1 LHVLTLPDRYIR
13 VFLRS
18 IRPRITLLITV
29 LLALFIVPAY
39 VRAEALTRQTQNE
52 SAWRDV
58 ERQATLTAAAV
69 RAGPTRILIR
79 PDISGVDFIQ
89 VVGRDH
95 RVIMSTPAARGL
107 APLSNVWPS
116 LLTPERD
123 LQASTPQG
131 RLYLSAV
138 RLSSSPNSAV
148 VYAARR
154 APDATSAARSL
165 WLLVLQAVVLIT
177 LAAWAVWRITDR
189 LLSPVD
195 CIRATLCSIN
205 SNNLS
210 SRVPVPPGNDEIV
223 QLARTINGTLDRL
236 EKAKECSERALA
248 QLSRFTSDAS
258 HELRTPLAGLRIL
271 VEEAQLHPCDTEL
284 PQLLDEALSDI
295 DRLQTITG
303 DLLLLSG
310 LEAGIPVDRNLIDLS
325 HLVKE
330 EIGLRMDRIPVLLRL
345 ETGTTVRACRIQM
358 ARVLI
363 NLLDNAQRHATHV
376 VQVEVHRQDAMAELT
391 VSDDGAG
398 IPKADRERIFERFT
412 RLDAARCRDQGGSGL
427 GLAIARDIAHAHRGT
442 LTACCSP
449 LGGAR
454 FVLRLPRAG
463 G

>member
-1 LHVLTLPDRYIR
+1 VR
-13 VFLRS
+13 LRS
-18 IRPRITLLITV
+18 
-29 LLALFIVPAY
+29 A
-39 VRAEALTRQTQNE
+39 
-52 SAWRDV
+52 
-58 ERQATLTAAAV
+58 
-69 RAGPTRILIR
+69 
-79 PDISGVDFIQ
+79 PD
-89 VVGRDH
+89 
-95 RVIMSTPAARGL
+95 
-107 APLSNVWPS
+107 
-116 LLTPERD
+116 
-123 LQASTPQG
+123 
-131 RLYLSAV
+131 
-138 RLSSSPNSAV
+138 SAV

-165 WLLVLQAVVLIT
+165 WLLALPAVALIT

-427 GLAIARDIAHAHRGT
+427 GLAIARDIAHAHQGT
-442 LTACCSP
+442 LTAERAAI
-449 LGGAR
+449 GGAR
-454 FVLRLPRAG
+454 FVMRLPLAQVRAPADSASRG
-463 G
+463 HSV